1 MSEQAQ
7 AMLDQRINELIE
19 YLDANSWSVM
29 ELLMATLAITRAA
42 FLDRFYRH
50 LSAEEREAFADR
62 VAKAYD
68 LVVECMNSLP
78 TQSLAEDGLIVFDLL
93 EEIARLASQPE
104 PPGEEDASHDGRG
117 QAGS

>member
-1 MSEQAQ
+1 MAQ
-7 AMLDQRINELIE
+7 EERTFDDRVNELIDYAE
-19 YLDANSWSVM
+19 KNGWSVM
-29 ELLMATLAITRAA
+29 ELLAATLAITRAA
-42 FLDRFYRH
+42 FLDRFYRV
-50 LSAEEREAFADR
+50 LSAEEREAFAQR

-68 LVVECMNSLP
+68 LVVERMNSLP
-78 TQSLAEDGLIVFDLL
+78 TQSLAEDALIVMDLL